1 MLNMMNV
8 YISGKNP
15 YLGFMD
21 IRPGDVVVLKPN
33 LVKESKENDKDEWKC
48 VVTSP
53 ELIRYVAEYICER
66 LQGSGQVFICDAPQ
80 TDSSFEKIE
89 KRLCLNIIAN
99 DCFQKYKVPVR
110 IIDLRNEEWISEK
123 GIITHKRKLE
133 GDPNGTIAFNLGVN
147 SLFYRHKGEGH
158 YFGADSDY
166 GELNKHHKGK
176 KQEYLLSATP
186 ILADVVISLPK
197 MKTHKKTGVT
207 LSLKN
212 LVGITADKNWLPH
225 HTWGSPKVGGD
236 DYPDQ
241 TLKRRIETFCS
252 KLVKRVI
259 IRIPYIGIKMAQ
271 ILRAEGVKVFGATQ
285 TTIRSGN
292 WYGNDTTW
300 RMTLDLNRCL
310 IYGNPDGTFRQTK
323 KRYYS
328 VIDGVIAMEGAGPMQ
343 GDPKECGVYISG
355 EDPASVDA
363 VATTLMGFDWKK
375 LPVVYEAFS
384 KHTYPISEVN
394 PDDIRIVSELNDWSG
409 SLEELRQKEHFDFI
423 PYFGWKG
430 HLELSNYKKNE

>member
-1 MLNMMNV
+1 MNV

>member
-1 MLNMMNV
+1 MNV
-8 YISGKNP
+8 YVNKNIP
-15 YLGFMD
+15 YLDFMD
-21 IRPGDVVVLKPN
+21 IRPGDRVVLKPN
-33 LVKESKENDKDEWKC
+33 LVKECKETDRNEWRC
-48 VVTSP
+48 VITSP
-53 ELIRYVAEYICER
+53 ELIKYVANYVCEK
-66 LQGSGQVFICDAPQ
+66 LKGKGEVYICDAPQ
-80 TDSSFEKIE
+80 TDSSFTEINK
-89 KRLCLNIIAN
+89 KMKLTDIAV
-99 DCFQKYKVPVR
+99 DCTSKFGVPVKVV
-110 IIDLRNEEWISEK
+110 DLRSEEWISEK
-123 GIITHKRKLE
+123 GIIVHKKKLS
-133 GDPNGTIAFNLGVN
+133 GDPNGKVVFNLGRD
-147 SLFYRHKGEGH
+147 SLFYGHKGEGH

-166 GELNKHHKGK
+166 GELNKHHRGE
-176 KQEYLLSATP
+176 KQEYLLCATP
-186 ILADVVISLPK
+186 IIADVVVSLPK

-241 TLKRRIETFCS
+241 SLKRRVETWGS

-259 IRIPYIGIKMAQ
+259 INIPFVGVKLAQ
-271 ILRAEGVKVFGATQ
+271 IIRAEGVRVFGATQ

-310 IYGNPDGTFRQTK
+310 MYGNGDGTFRNTR

-384 KHTYPISEVN
+384 KHTYPISVVD
-394 PDDIRIVSELNDWSG
+394 PDDIRIVSDLRDWNG
-409 SLEELRQKEHFDFI
+409 TLEELRQKEHFDFI

-430 HLELSNYKKNE
+430 HLELPNYKKSE

>member
-1 MLNMMNV
+1 MNV
-8 YISGKNP
+8 YINENIP
-15 YLGFMD
+15 YLDFMD
-21 IRPGDVVVLKPN
+21 IRPGDRVVLKPN
-33 LVKESKENDKDEWKC
+33 LVKECKETDRNEWRC
-48 VVTSP
+48 VITSP
-53 ELIRYVAEYICER
+53 ELIKHVANYVCEK
-66 LQGSGQVFICDAPQ
+66 LEGKGEVYICDAPQ
-80 TDSSFEKIE
+80 TDSSFTEINK
-89 KRLCLNIIAN
+89 KMKLTDIAV
-99 DCFQKYKVPVR
+99 DCTSKFGVPVKVV
-110 IIDLRNEEWISEK
+110 DLRSEEWISEK
-123 GIITHKRKLE
+123 GIITHKKKLS
-133 GDPNGTIAFNLGVN
+133 GDPNGKVVFNLGRD
-147 SLFYRHKGEGH
+147 SLFYGHKGEGH

-166 GELNKHHKGK
+166 GELNKHHKGE
-176 KQEYLLSATP
+176 KQEYLLCATP
-186 ILADVVISLPK
+186 IIADVVVSLPK

-241 TLKRRIETFCS
+241 SLKRRVETWGS

-259 IRIPYIGIKMAQ
+259 INIPFVGVKLAQ
-271 ILRAEGVKVFGATQ
+271 VIRAEGVRVFGATQ

-310 IYGNPDGTFRQTK
+310 MYGNGDGTFRKTR

-384 KHTYPISEVN
+384 KHVYPISEVDPN
-394 PDDIRIVSELNDWSG
+394 DIRVVSDLKDWSG
-409 SLEELRQKEHFDFI
+409 TLEELRQKEHFDFI

-430 HLELSNYKKNE
+430 HLELPNYKKNE